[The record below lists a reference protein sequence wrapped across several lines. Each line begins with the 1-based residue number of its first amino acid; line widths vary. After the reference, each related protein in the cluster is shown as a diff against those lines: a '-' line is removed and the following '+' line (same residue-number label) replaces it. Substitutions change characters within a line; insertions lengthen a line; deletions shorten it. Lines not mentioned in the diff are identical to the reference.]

1 MIVLQPLSIP
11 VPKLEVQA
19 DTGMYDPLQGG
30 ISIGP
35 CRVID
40 GKIFAGTLG
49 VVVRDNSTQSPMLL
63 SNFHVMC
70 VDSQWHTGDTMTQP
84 SRLDSGNCPTDIV
97 GTLQNAVLSEKV
109 DCAVS
114 NVESRNVICSVVD
127 IGELAGTA
135 AAELNRH
142 VRKRG
147 RTTGLT
153 HGTVETLDL
162 TVEIDYGDGLGRVR
176 LTQQIG
182 IRVDASQ
189 SSMIGT
195 HGDSGSIV
203 VNDSQ
208 QVVGLYFAGSE
219 DGAFGI
225 ANPIQEVLTALN
237 VSICSSTTMPSAMA
251 KGRGGEFKTPLK
263 PELIESLKAETK
275 DELKSEFKEHKNEKF
290 ELEKHKHESEKHK
303 HELDKNIKNEAKE
316 HHKEGKESLKAEW
329 KESAIEK
336 IPRFEGPEPFL
347 GQAGAM
353 AGGEEQFKTPL
364 KPESKESLKAETK
377 ESLKAETK
385 DALKSEFKEHKNE
398 AKEHKNE
405 FKEHH
410 KEGKESLKAEWKE
423 SALEKIPRF
432 EGPEPFLGQA
442 GAMAGGEEQ
451 FKTPLK
457 PESKESLKAETKESL
472 KAETKDALKSEF
484 KEHKNEAKEHKNEFK
499 EHHKE
504 GKESLKAE
512 WKESAI

>member
-1 MIVLQPLSIP
+1 MSTIYEIRKKKQSIEDELLKKANVVAVGIANKKKDGKDTGEPAITAYVEKKIEKSKLGKEDLVPPKLENIHTDVVEIGKIVLQPLSIP

-109 DCAVS
+109 DCAVA

-135 AAELNRH
+135 TAELNRH

-225 ANPIQEVLTALN
+225 ANPIQEVLAALN

-251 KGRGGEFKTPLK
+251 KGSGGEFKTPLK
-263 PELIESLKAETK
+263 PELKESLKAETK
-275 DELKSEFKEHKNEKF
+275 DELKSEW
-290 ELEKHKHESEKHK
+290 EKHK
-303 HELDKNIKNEAKE
+303 N
-316 HHKEGKESLKAEW
+316 
-329 KESAIEK
+329 
-336 IPRFEGPEPFL
+336 
-347 GQAGAM
+347 
-353 AGGEEQFKTPL
+353 
-364 KPESKESLKAETK
+364 
-377 ESLKAETK
+377 
-385 DALKSEFKEHKNE
+385 
-398 AKEHKNE
+398 
-405 FKEHH
+405 
-410 KEGKESLKAEWKE
+410 
-423 SALEKIPRF
+423 
-432 EGPEPFLGQA
+432 
-442 GAMAGGEEQ
+442 
-451 FKTPLK
+451 
-457 PESKESLKAETKESL
+457 
-472 KAETKDALKSEF
+472 EF

-512 WKESAI
+512 WKESAIEKNQIESPQPPRHFIDLSQRPDLSRGALLREPDQQSLSQRLKRQAEDAKQAKDVKDTKETPDKLSDR